1 MVFGFALLAARFAAL
16 AGRGGQV
23 ASKAAVKTVQTPKG
37 WGGISK
43 GTLVKTGVVG
53 GSIGAGGLGISS
65 AVTSAQESI
74 ERGGGGLLV
83 VGGLAIAVIIIMFMV
98 FGGRKK

>member
-1 MVFGFALLAARFAAL
+1 MVFSLALLAARFAAM

-23 ASKAAVKTVQTPKG
+23 ASKAPIKTVVKPQG

-53 GSIGAGGLGISS
+53 GSVAAGGLGISS
-65 AVTSAQESI
+65 AVSSAQESI

-83 VGGLAIAVIIIMFMV
+83 VGGLAIAVIIIIFMV
-98 FGGRKK
+98 FRGRK

>member
-1 MVFGFALLAARFAAL
+1 MVFGFALLAARLAAM
-16 AGRGGQV
+16 AGRGAGV
-23 ASKAAVKTVQTPKG
+23 ASKAAVKTVKPQG

-53 GSIGAGGLGISS
+53 GAVGAGGLGISS

-74 ERGGGGLLV
+74 ERGGGGLLI
-83 VGGLAIAVIIIMFMV
+83 VGGLAVAVIIIMFMV
-98 FGGRKK
+98 FKGRK

>member
-1 MVFGFALLAARFAAL
+1 MVFGFALLAARLAAM
-16 AGRGGQV
+16 AGRGAGV
-23 ASKAAVKTVQTPKG
+23 ATKAPIKTVVKPQG

-43 GTLVKTGVVG
+43 GTLVKTSVVG
-53 GSIGAGGLGISS
+53 GAVGAGGLGISS
-65 AVTSAQESI
+65 AVSSAQESI

-98 FGGRKK
+98 FKGRK

>member
-1 MVFGFALLAARFAAL
+1 MVFGFALLAARLAAM
-16 AGRGGQV
+16 AGRGASV
-23 ASKAAVKTVQTPKG
+23 ATKAPIKTVVKPQG

-53 GSIGAGGLGISS
+53 GSVAAGGAGIAS
-65 AVTSAQESI
+65 AVSSAQESI

-83 VGGLAIAVIIIMFMV
+83 VGGVAIAAIIILFMV
-98 FGGRKK
+98 FKGRK

>member
-1 MVFGFALLAARFAAL
+1 MVFGFALLGARIAAYIPKVVPL
-16 AGRGGQV
+16 AT
-23 ASKAAVKTVQTPKG
+23 KAPVKTIVKPQG

-43 GTLVKTGVVG
+43 KTIVKTGVVG

-65 AVTSAQESI
+65 AVNSAQESI

-83 VGGLAIAVIIIMFMV
+83 VGGLAFAVIILMFMI
-98 FGGRKK
+98 FKGRK